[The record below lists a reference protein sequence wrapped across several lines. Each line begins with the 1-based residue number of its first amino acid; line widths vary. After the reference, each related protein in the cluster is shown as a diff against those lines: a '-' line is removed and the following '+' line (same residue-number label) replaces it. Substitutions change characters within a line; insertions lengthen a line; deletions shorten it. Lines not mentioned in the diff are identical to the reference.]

1 MKTLVLFLAAIT
13 SLELS
18 ASDVTIKGADLQNA
32 KGSQARLKI
41 THVGIINDNPMISV
55 NDKVLSITIP
65 NSGLGSKINKKVNGS
80 TLSATM
86 AGETVAISVVLP
98 YSLKGRESD
107 VAITLKEG
115 SIDVNYQ
122 RLNAEKK
129 IVAEAPSR
137 APGIT
142 EKAIVLDT
150 TANQAEA
157 EHLDESYLSSL
168 VQKQD
173 KLAEQ
178 KHAAEPTEAKIADQV
193 DTDRV
198 NLTQSSINKAANTT
212 QSTGEQAATETKSN
226 FSVVGYIGKFVAF
239 LAVMIAGF
247 YGVLTLFK
255 KGIIKKGKLGFLNST
270 KLVEVLSTTHIAPKK
285 SLIMIK
291 AHKQV
296 FLISNTEAGMT
307 LVSEI
312 RDVAGLIKTG
322 EEEITGSNFDTNLYS
337 ANKTEKQFKL
347 KEVDTRNS
355 YGEDDD
361 FEMDSLDDMLNDSVP
376 AKNAGKKTSTNALA
390 SIEKTPVQDQV
401 RFSDT
406 IKNKVKNLKQL

>member
-1 MKTLVLFLAAIT
+1 M
-13 SLELS
+13 
-18 ASDVTIKGADLQNA
+18 G
-32 KGSQARLKI
+32 
-41 THVGIINDNPMISV
+41 
-55 NDKVLSITIP
+55 
-65 NSGLGSKINKKVNGS
+65 
-80 TLSATM
+80 
-86 AGETVAISVVLP
+86 
-98 YSLKGRESD
+98 
-107 VAITLKEG
+107 
-115 SIDVNYQ
+115 
-122 RLNAEKK
+122 
-129 IVAEAPSR
+129 
-137 APGIT
+137 
-142 EKAIVLDT
+142 
-150 TANQAEA
+150 
-157 EHLDESYLSSL
+157 
-168 VQKQD
+168 
-173 KLAEQ
+173 
-178 KHAAEPTEAKIADQV
+178 
-193 DTDRV
+193 
-198 NLTQSSINKAANTT
+198 
-212 QSTGEQAATETKSN
+212 ETKSN
-226 FSVVGYIGKFVAF
+226 FSIMGYVGKFVAF

-312 RDVAGLIKTG
+312 KDVAGLIKTG
-322 EEEITGSNFDTNLYS
+322 EEEITGSNFDTNLNV
-337 ANKTEKQFKL
+337 ANKTSIQFKL

>member
-1 MKTLVLFLAAIT
+1 LKTLVLFLAAIT

-41 THVGIINDNPMISV
+41 LHVGIINDNPMISV
-55 NDKVLSITIP
+55 NDKILSITIP

-86 AGETVAISVVLP
+86 AGEAVAINIALP

-115 SIDVNYQ
+115 SIDVNYP

-129 IVAEAPSR
+129 VVAEAPSR

-150 TANQAEA
+150 TANQTEA

-178 KHAAEPTEAKIADQV
+178 KHAAEPTEAKIADQG

-198 NLTQSSINKAANTT
+198 NLTQSSINKSANTT

-347 KEVDTRNS
+347 KEDSRNS

-376 AKNAGKKTSTNALA
+376 AKNAGKKTNALA